1 MLDGAPTRN
10 ADPNIGGMDVRTGV
24 RVWRNDVEVKV
35 ATWNIGGSDRMKPLW
50 PTWAAGAT
58 AIVLALGSGPDYTSP
73 FDDEALIS
81 ELQDLGKMEWTSDCP
96 LYVVYNQSGGATGAM
111 ARTRVVHYQAYTQ

>member
-10 ADPNIGGMDVRTGV
+10 ADPNIGWMDVRTGV

-58 AIVLALGSGPDYTSP
+58 AIVLALGSGPD
-73 FDDEALIS
+73 
-81 ELQDLGKMEWTSDCP
+81 
-96 LYVVYNQSGGATGAM
+96 
-111 ARTRVVHYQAYTQ
+111 